1 MEKKQSFDS
10 KEKYSYP
17 ISISWIE
24 ELQVQMLFSFSK
36 TKIKVTF

>member
-1 MEKKQSFDS
+1 MEKKQSFGK

-24 ELQVQMLFSFSK
+24 KLQVQMLFSFSQ